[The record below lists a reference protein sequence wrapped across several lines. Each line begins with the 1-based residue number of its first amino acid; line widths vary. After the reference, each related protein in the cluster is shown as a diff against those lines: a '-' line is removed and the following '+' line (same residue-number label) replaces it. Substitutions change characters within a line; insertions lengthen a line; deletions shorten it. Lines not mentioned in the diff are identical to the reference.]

1 MKSTR
6 YLNVILTVNAFLLS
20 GLLWTQI
27 ADRPFLDREAAAQ
40 RTSRSSRV
48 SRTQTQPFPNAAQQR
63 LDQRMLLQDFRQAFD
78 EQRRFL
84 ESGQLKV
91 EVTNLDDL
99 RITIVE

>member
-27 ADRPFLDREAAAQ
+27 ADGPFLDREAAAQ
-40 RTSRSSRV
+40 RTNRA
-48 SRTQTQPFPNAAQQR
+48 SRTKQTQPFPNAAQQR
-63 LDQRMLLQDFRQAFD
+63 LDQRMLLKDFRQAFE